1 VPANI
6 VILRPSDNVGVALR
20 DIDMGQNAFATG
32 NIEVLAAEK
41 IPIGHKV
48 ALRNI
53 AHEDQIIR
61 CGMPVGRAIADIPCG
76 ALVHVHN
83 ISSQYINN
91 DFDHYE

>member
-1 VPANI
+1 MPANI

-20 DIDMGQNAFATG
+20 DIDIGQDAIATG
-32 NIEVLAAEK
+32 DVEVRATEK

>member
-1 VPANI
+1 MPANI

-20 DIDMGQNAFATG
+20 DIDIGQDAIATG
-32 NIEVLAAEK
+32 DIEVRATER
-41 IPIGHKV
+41 IPIGQKV